1 MLPVGSMLSRPTS
14 GPDDESRARCLHVPL
29 GDVGDVT
36 VTTVSCRRH
45 PERWATSR
53 VFPEFGVALPQRG
66 GFRRRLR
73 GVETFVDTTTAIFE
87 TPDVEQE
94 IGHDGDGVAVTLVSL
109 PEATLAALTGG
120 ADVPLRPIPTTPAT
134 DVAHRALLASVRDGR
149 DRLASDEW
157 LASFVGGLASR
168 GARDAS
174 ATSARHHAIRHTTER
189 AHAALVDDARE
200 VIATDPGGVDL
211 SRLAWDLGCSRYH
224 LCRVFRRITGTTLTQ
239 YRNRV
244 RVVELLDRI
253 DQGETEFGR
262 LAADLGF
269 SDQSHMIRI
278 VKRATG
284 RSPGQLHR
292 WLGEPA

>member
-1 MLPVGSMLSRPTS
+1 VL
-14 GPDDESRARCLHVPL
+14 L

-36 VTTVSCRRH
+36 VTTVRCRPH

-66 GFRRRLR
+66 GFRRRLG
-73 GVETFVDTTTAIFE
+73 GVETFVDPTTAIFE
-87 TPDVEQE
+87 TPDVDQE
-94 IGHDGDGVAVTLVSL
+94 ISHDGEGDGVAVTLVSL
-109 PEATLAALTGG
+109 PEATLTALAGS
-120 ADVPLRPIPTTPAT
+120 ADVPLRPLPTTPAT

-149 DRLASDEW
+149 DRMASDEW
-157 LASFVGGLASR
+157 LARFVGGLAS
-168 GARDAS
+168 GGTRDPR
-174 ATSARHHAIRHTTER
+174 ATSAHRHAIRPTTER

-200 VIATDPGGVDL
+200 VIAADPGGVDL
-211 SRLAWDLGCSRYH
+211 KRLAGDLGCSRYH
-224 LCRVFRRITGTTLTQ
+224 LCRVFRLVTGTTLTQ

-244 RVVELLDRI
+244 RVVEVLDRI
-253 DQGETEFGR
+253 DRGETEFGR

-284 RSPGQLHR
+284 RSPGQLDR
-292 WLGEPA
+292 WLTSVGVFGASPGACRG